1 MAEQRAEREDL
12 ERKKPARKCLW
23 CVALLLAIGL
33 VVLGFLLINDLW
45 KLRTI
50 DEELAAIEAARAIPD
65 AENAGAIYDELVVIS
80 RMKFNEPE
88 FFMVSSP
95 SSISGPWFSQD
106 HPETAELLSEH
117 QSTIANLMQVSR
129 KEKCRFPIP
138 VYTPALTQHITL
150 LNGMRSAS
158 YLLVSAGNNDI
169 AEGRIDSALEKYL
182 CIIQMAKHLYQQP
195 MTFDFLVGIGIEAL
209 ALQRLNA
216 FIVDEDPTET
226 HLEIIE
232 GSLASI
238 KNNWNCDWPMIRDV
252 ERLHEK
258 FRSKQVGY
266 FRWLLFRLRYG
277 GTRTAFTAFK
287 TVYFQM
293 LARRRGLR
301 ILITLRRY
309 KNKHGVWPENLGDI
323 VDLTTPEI
331 LIDPTNGGSFVYKLT
346 EDSFILYSKGKNN
359 IDEGGKAD
367 RNTGPDDCLIWPPEH
382 SKAEKENND

>member
-12 ERKKPARKCLW
+12 ERKKLARKCLW
-23 CVALLLAIGL
+23 CAGIFLAIGL
-33 VVLGFLLINDLW
+33 VVLGSLWINDLW

-65 AENAGAIYDELVVIS
+65 AENAAAIYNELVEIS
-80 RMKFNEPE
+80 HMRFAEPE

-106 HPETAELLSEH
+106 HPETAELLGEY
-117 QSTIANLMQVSR
+117 QSTIANLMWVSR

-138 VYTPALTQHITL
+138 MHTVTVTQHMTL
-150 LNGMRSAS
+150 LCGMRAAS

-195 MTFDFLVGIGIEAL
+195 LTMDFVVGFGIEAL

-232 GSLASI
+232 DSLASI

-258 FRSKQVGY
+258 FQSKQVGY

-277 GTRTAFTAFK
+277 GTKTAFTPFK

-301 ILITLRRY
+301 ILIVLRRY
-309 KNKHGVWPENLGDI
+309 KNKHGVWPRSLDDIKDLTVAENL
-323 VDLTTPEI
+323 VDPI
-331 LIDPTNGGSFVYKLT
+331 NSSSFVYKVT
-346 EDSFILYSKGKNN
+346 DDGFTLYSKGKNN
-359 IDEGGKAD
+359 IDEGGKYE
-367 RNTGPDDCLIWPPEH
+367 RGTTDDWLIWPPKH
-382 SKAEKENND
+382 RKTEKENND